1 MRVEAGWIDEPLVL
15 VSMLAVLLF
24 QDREQGVQVAVISN
38 QVAPM
43 RLVKLFLSDLVFR
56 LLLVFFY
63 VKTQKRRPN
72 KIGQ

>member
-1 MRVEAGWIDEPLVL
+1 MRVEAGWIDYAPLVL

-43 RLVKLFLSDLVFR
+43 RLVELFLSDLVFR
-56 LLLVFFY
+56 LLLVFFLCEDT
-63 VKTQKRRPN
+63 KKEA
-72 KIGQ
+72 

>member
-1 MRVEAGWIDEPLVL
+1 MLV
-15 VSMLAVLLF
+15 VLLF

-56 LLLVFFY
+56 LLLVFFLCEDT
-63 VKTQKRRPN
+63 KKEA
-72 KIGQ
+72 

>member
-1 MRVEAGWIDEPLVL
+1 MRVEAGWIDYAPLVL

-38 QVAPM
+38 KVAPM

-56 LLLVFFY
+56 LLLVFFM
-63 VKTQKRRPN
+63 
-72 KIGQ
+72 